1 MDDSKSVATEISTN
15 DTPNIITWFDI
26 KLKTLFGFDKNAAGL
41 WSPIILLTPATIKM
55 AADIQRYHFTTV
67 AQRPLWLIAIGFS
80 IDRKW
85 ILTLRD
91 QALGI
96 RWVRR
101 SVGQFRVCLRCSAGS
116 RAFWRGSA
124 LDSESSAPTA
134 CPVST
139 TRGFSGPWI
148 A

>member
-41 WSPIILLTPATIKM
+41 WSPIILLTPASIKM

-67 AQRPLWLIAIGFS
+67 AQRPLWLIAIGCY
-80 IDRKW
+80 IDRNLL
-85 ILTLRD
+85 LTLRD
-91 QALGI
+91 QSAGI
-96 RWVRR
+96 GKGFRLR
-101 SVGQFRVCLRCSAGS
+101 SFEPCLRHLAGS